1 MKRMTKLSMIC
12 MTLGAVLMGCSS
24 GGDTEPD
31 TSTTETIQSQ
41 SSEVIQ
47 SEESS
52 ISSEVEELDFEESSE
67 SSSEF
72 KRVGEVG
79 YSFVDIPTEW
89 VNFQDIGSDLEL
101 IQYSDLTGT
110 SIITLYVIE
119 NPPNN
124 PEQAATNSWGAMEQ
138 GGATGIQGAMVEL
151 DGYETYQVYGVYENM
166 GMMLVT
172 YHFEDDEG
180 RLHYISAESFQDNIM
195 EVIGYVET
203 FSVNE

>member
-72 KRVGEVG
+72 NYFTRLWK
-79 YSFVDIPTEW
+79 F
-89 VNFQDIGSDLEL
+89 DL
-101 IQYSDLTGT
+101 SKNDSCK
-110 SIITLYVIE
+110 SI
-119 NPPNN
+119 
-124 PEQAATNSWGAMEQ
+124 
-138 GGATGIQGAMVEL
+138 
-151 DGYETYQVYGVYENM
+151 
-166 GMMLVT
+166 
-172 YHFEDDEG
+172 
-180 RLHYISAESFQDNIM
+180 
-195 EVIGYVET
+195 
-203 FSVNE
+203 